1 MFWKDLVL
9 TKFKNGFRIL
19 NEKNLDD
26 KFFVIDDVKLNIG
39 DEFRVGPN
47 GYFEHIG
54 NPNKLIENFSPWLQI
69 FFIIIFIFKILRF
82 SKTKN

>member
-1 MFWKDLVL
+1 MQGETNMWKDLIL

-19 NEKNLDD
+19 NNKDADN
-26 KFFVIDDVKLNIG
+26 KFFVIDDVKIKIG

-54 NPNKLIENFSPWLQI
+54 NHSFINNGADESSYASILYSNKD
-69 FFIIIFIFKILRF
+69 
-82 SKTKN
+82 

>member
-1 MFWKDLVL
+1 MWKDLVL
-9 TKFKNGFRIL
+9 TKFSNGFRIL
-19 NEKNLDD
+19 NGKNTED

-54 NPNKLIENFSPWLQI
+54 NPNKLIENFVKEEI
-69 FFIIIFIFKILRF
+69 A
-82 SKTKN
+82 